1 MQSKLTE
8 LPVGFEVPEGTLR
21 FVDWGG
27 MTIETGKTTAQIDP
41 GPLFKGLPGDRCQCP
56 HWGYVIKGALR
67 YRYEDHEE
75 VYTAGEVY
83 YGAPGHLPIL
93 EAGTEYVEF
102 SNSAELAKTMEVVE
116 RNMQAM
122 AGG

>member
-8 LPVGFEVPEGTLR
+8 MPVGFEVPEGTLR

-41 GPLFKGLPGDRCQCP
+41 GPLFQGLPGDRCQCP
-56 HWGYVIKGALR
+56 HWGYVIKGTLR
-67 YRYEDHEE
+67 YRFADHDEL
-75 VYTAGEVY
+75 YKAGEVY
-83 YGAPGHLPIL
+83 YAAPGHLPLI
-93 EAGTEYVEF
+93 EPDTEYVEF
-102 SNSAELAKTMEVVE
+102 SSSAEIAKTMEVVE

-122 AGG
+122 AH

>member
-8 LPVGFEVPEGTLR
+8 MPVGFEVPEGTLR

-27 MTIETGKTTAQIDP
+27 MTIETGKSTAQIDP
-41 GPLFKGLPGDRCQCP
+41 GPMFKGLPDDRCQCP
-56 HWGYVIKGALR
+56 HWGYVLKGNLR
-67 YRYEDHEE
+67 YRFADHDET
-75 VYTAGEVY
+75 YGAGEIY
-83 YGAPGHLPIL
+83 YAAPGHLPLI

-102 SNSAELAKTMEVVE
+102 SSSAEIAKTMEVVE

-122 AGG
+122 AH